1 MAKSLQ
7 DLSDGELLDVAA
19 QLVTAMSTD
28 PVAYG
33 ATPAEISSVSAL
45 RAQFDLDV
53 TAQVAA
59 LAASKAATAT
69 KEGSRAPLI
78 AEMRTRRDVA
88 KAAGATEA
96 QMAATSLPFGGDKV
110 PPTATV
116 PAGAVDTSE
125 RLRHTINWTEA
136 TTPDN
141 KRRPRGAMGAE
152 IYVKID
158 GPPPTDEKQCTFLT
172 VDSATPYVAQY
183 DGTDGGKMAHYM
195 MRGRMR
201 DGSTGAWS
209 ETISATITG

>member
-7 DLSDGELLDVAA
+7 DLSDSELIEVAN
-19 QLVTAMSTD
+19 QLIAALTAD
-28 PVAYG
+28 PAAYNV
-33 ATPAEISSVSAL
+33 TPAQITAL
-45 RAQFDLDV
+45 TTLKDTFNTDV

-59 LAASKAATAT
+59 LAASKAATAS
-69 KEGSRAPLI
+69 KEASRSPLI

-96 QMAATSLPFGGDKV
+96 KMAETGLPFGGDKV

-125 RLRHTINWTEA
+125 RLRHTIHWTEA

-152 IYVKID
+152 IYVKLD

-183 DGTDGGKMAHYM
+183 DGADAGKMAHYL
-195 MRGRMR
+195 MRWRMR
-201 DGSTGAWS
+201 DGSVGAWA
-209 ETISATITG
+209 ETVSATITG